1 MDPVDQEQQNMGE
14 TKEVEQGIDSL
25 GIVDAQEMEEMQLSK
40 KKKNADE
47 DEEQEP
53 GPMVEC
59 IERGRKQ
66 MPIVWV
72 GERGEKPNHVSK
84 VEQGFLPSEESN

>member
-1 MDPVDQEQQNMGE
+1 
-14 TKEVEQGIDSL
+14 
-25 GIVDAQEMEEMQLSK
+25 
-40 KKKNADE
+40 
-47 DEEQEP
+47 
-53 GPMVEC
+53 MVEC

-84 VEQGFLPSEESN
+84 VEKGFLPSEESN